1 MSYFYKTDSPKV
13 LAAVRAWDHKKAA
26 WNAQR
31 KKLGQAFGGAASPM
45 FSGTRSY
52 VGGIKLSAHTSLD
65 VHWCRPDQYGYRALR
80 ASPKHAKGIDK
91 ETRANE
97 KAEHQRLRDL
107 WAEHCPPSI
116 DQDEM
121 WTAIGVN
128 TGGVWLAGG
137 VCFEHEGKAFMN
149 LGCQADSKEVDGLV
163 EIVSSEYEAVR
174 QRVLNQRK
182 AA

>member
-1 MSYFYKTDSPKV
+1 MSFFYKTKSPKV
-13 LAAVRAWDHKKAA
+13 LAEVRAWDERKAA
-26 WNAQR
+26 WDAQR
-31 KKLGQAFGGAASPM
+31 RKLGQAFSADASPM
-45 FSGTRSY
+45 YSGSRNY
-52 VGGIKLSAHTSLD
+52 VGGIKLSAHASLD

-80 ASPKHAKGIDK
+80 TSPKHAKGTGK
-91 ETRANE
+91 EVRATE
-97 KAEHQRLRDL
+97 KAEHQRLLDL
-107 WAEHCPPSI
+107 WKKHCPPSI

-128 TGGVWLAGG
+128 TGGIWLAGG

-149 LGCQADSKEVDGLV
+149 LGCQADSKEVDGLA
-163 EIVSSEYEAVR
+163 EIVSSEYEAAR